1 MNYQELQGGTIVKR
15 FEGKVA
21 LVTGAGSQR
30 GIGRGTALALARE
43 GASVTIT
50 DIVPENV
57 QRVVADP
64 NEIRQ
69 AIGEV
74 ADVRN
79 KEQMVQTVKK
89 TTEAFGGLD
98 ILVNVAGL
106 TRPTQ
111 FLDISEEEYD
121 LVLDVNLKG
130 TFLTT
135 QAAVPALLQRGAG
148 TIVSLASVSGQRGGG
163 VFGTSAYSA
172 AKAGI
177 MGLTKALARE
187 LTPRGI
193 RVNCVAPS
201 MVDTDIAGDLLTPD
215 RKVEL
220 GKGTLM
226 GRLGTVD
233 DVVKSI
239 LFLSSDESSYLT
251 GVTLDINGGMH
262 MH

>member
-1 MNYQELQGGTIVKR
+1 MIYKEVIMKK

-21 LVTGAGSQR
+21 LVTGAGSRR
-30 GIGRGTALALARE
+30 GIGRGTALALTKE
-43 GASVTIT
+43 GAKVAIT
-50 DIVPENV
+50 DIVPEGV
-57 QRVVADP
+57 KQVVAEL
-64 NEIRQ
+64 NEISQ

-79 KEQMVQTVKK
+79 KDAMVQVVKK
-89 TTEAFGGLD
+89 TVEAFGGLD

-106 TRPTQ
+106 TRPTK

-135 QAAVPALLQRGAG
+135 QAAVPAMLERGAG
-148 TIVSLASVSGQRGGG
+148 TIVSLSSVSGQRGGG
-163 VFGTSAYSA
+163 VFGTSVYRA

-187 LTPRGI
+187 LTPRGN

-201 MVDTDIAGDLLTPD
+201 MVDTDIAGDLLTPE

-220 GKGTLM
+220 AKSTLV
-226 GRLGTVD
+226 GRLATVD
-233 DVVKSI
+233 DVVKCI
-239 LFLSSDESSYLT
+239 LFLASDESSYLT

>member
-1 MNYQELQGGTIVKR
+1 MNK

-21 LVTGAGSQR
+21 LVTGAGSRR
-30 GIGRGTALALARE
+30 GIGRATALALVRE
-43 GASVTIT
+43 GAKVAIT
-50 DIVPENV
+50 DMVADGV
-57 QRVVADP
+57 KQVVAEL
-64 NEIRQ
+64 NEIGQ

-79 KEQMVQTVKK
+79 KEQMVQVVKRIVA
-89 TTEAFGGLD
+89 EFGGVD
-98 ILVNVAGL
+98 ILVNNAGL
-106 TRPTQ
+106 TRPTS
-111 FLDISEEEYD
+111 FLDITEEEYD
-121 LVLDVNLKG
+121 LVVDVNLKG

-135 QAAVPALLQRGAG
+135 QAIVPALLERGGGA
-148 TIVSLASVSGQRGGG
+148 IVSLSSVSGQRGGG
-163 VFGTSAYSA
+163 VFGSSHYSA

-187 LTPRGI
+187 LSPRGI

-201 MVDTDIAGDLLTPD
+201 MVDTDIAGDLLTEE

-220 GKGTLM
+220 AKGTLI

-233 DVVKSI
+233 DVVKCI
-239 LFLSSDESSYLT
+239 LFLASNESAYLT

-262 MH
+262 LH

>member
-1 MNYQELQGGTIVKR
+1 MNR

-21 LVTGAGSQR
+21 LVTGAGSR
-30 GIGRGTALALARE
+30 HGIGRGTALALARE
-43 GASVTIT
+43 GAQVAIT
-50 DIVPENV
+50 DIVPEGV
-57 QRVVADP
+57 KQVVAEL
-64 NEIRQ
+64 NEISQ

-74 ADVRN
+74 ADVRD
-79 KEQMVQTVKK
+79 KAQMVQVVKK

-106 TRPTQ
+106 TRPTL
-111 FLDISEEEYD
+111 FLDIAEEEYD

-135 QAAVPALLQRGAG
+135 QAALPALLARGGGA
-148 TIVSLASVSGQRGGG
+148 IVSLSSVSGQRGGG

-172 AKAGI
+172 AKAGV

-201 MVDTDIAGDLLTPD
+201 MIDTDIAGDLLTPE

-220 GKGTLM
+220 GKGTLI

-233 DVVKSI
+233 DVVKCI
-239 LFLSSDESSYLT
+239 LFLVSDESSYLT